1 MCLIAQLQ
9 EIRCRYAIFHH
20 PFYIH
25 TQDERFNISWF
36 NKDARPMSE
45 GDWHDS
51 NNKTLIYMLTD
62 TLRKQNL
69 LVILHAGSDDV
80 EAKLPVIPGVVW
92 QLSLSSVHPTETIE
106 KSQQTQ
112 SLSAHSAWVYQ
123 SHNEDLK
130 ND

>member
-1 MCLIAQLQ
+1 
-9 EIRCRYAIFHH
+9 
-20 PFYIH
+20 
-25 TQDERFNISWF
+25 
-36 NKDARPMSE
+36 MSE